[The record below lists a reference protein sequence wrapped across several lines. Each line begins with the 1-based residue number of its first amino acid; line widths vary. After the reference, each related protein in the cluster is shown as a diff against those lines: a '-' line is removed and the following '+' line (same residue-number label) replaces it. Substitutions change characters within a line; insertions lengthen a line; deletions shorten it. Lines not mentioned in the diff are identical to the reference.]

1 MFMIDEDHE
10 NIYADVRAILAEHF
24 PNFCFVVMDDTGDF
38 YYDYTNAPIGKML
51 INEMRDDMEG
61 GSFEDDWTWD
71 YDAEDV
77 SDDDSLYED

>member
-24 PNFCFVVMDDTGDF
+24 PNFCFIVMDDAGDF

-71 YDAEDV
+71 YDSEDV
-77 SDDDSLYED
+77 SDDDSLYEE

>member
-1 MFMIDEDHE
+1 
-10 NIYADVRAILAEHF
+10 
-24 PNFCFVVMDDTGDF
+24 
-38 YYDYTNAPIGKML
+38 L

-71 YDAEDV
+71 YDSEDV

>member
-71 YDAEDV
+71 YYAEDV